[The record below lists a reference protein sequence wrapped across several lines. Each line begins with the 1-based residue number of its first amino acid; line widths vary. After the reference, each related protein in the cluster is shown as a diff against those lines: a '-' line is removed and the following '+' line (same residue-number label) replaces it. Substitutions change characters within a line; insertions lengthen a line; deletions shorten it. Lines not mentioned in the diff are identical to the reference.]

1 MQQQVAG
8 QLAASLFGWTDLTG
22 SGLADDEAQMLDDA
36 DKDDV
41 RQWEQEYVQQS
52 SGGMSPLI
60 VIVIWSHPHV
70 KCLWAGIHDCVSW
83 SNALSPAQHMLLPT
97 HVGAP
102 LTSMHGP
109 GCSPVVQS
117 AGLQRTRRHSTSNNV
132 VLIVL
137 LVVLSVLF
145 GGAAVVMWQRYGSIM
160 RRQVLRT

>member
-60 VIVIWSHPHV
+60 VIVI
-70 KCLWAGIHDCVSW
+70 CLILMLSASGLASMTCVSW